1 MPRLSAIT
9 CAITSLAALAL
20 ALSLP
25 AWASAP
31 ALPDAQLLRIS
42 AEGGDFRQG
51 DRVPLRIEVRSAGK
65 APLPPIPVTLTVDY
79 EPYAE
84 WKTPA
89 DLPPGQTTTWSLTWN
104 ATRGSFPFV
113 ATVDPLNEVLESD
126 ETNNTTFINIG
137 AAGPPEPSPLPAI
150 LAGLV
155 SFALAVALGFLFS
168 GLVLPRILAHRQA
181 RRKPSRFAR
190 RPPSKH

>member
-1 MPRLSAIT
+1 MPRLT
-9 CAITSLAALAL
+9 AITSLAALTLAL
-20 ALSLP
+20 ALP

-51 DRVPLRIEVRSAGK
+51 DSVPLRIEIQNAGK
-65 APLPPIPVTLTVDY
+65 VPLPPVPVTLTVDY

-84 WKTPA
+84 WQTPA
-89 DLPPGQTTTWSLTWN
+89 DLPPGPPAPWSLTWN
-104 ATRGSFPFV
+104 APRGSFPFV

-137 AAGPPEPSPLPAI
+137 AAGPPHPSPQPAKPP
-150 LAGLV
+150 GLH
-155 SFALAVALGFLFS
+155 SIALSGAVGVQVYR
-168 GLVLPRILAHRQA
+168 LVLPRILARRQA
-181 RRKPSRFAR
+181 RRRPSRFAR
-190 RPPSKH
+190 RPPSDPPRR